1 MDAIIFLDFKNHL
14 DMVLNK
20 NLDIVFVEFISFQS
34 IILVFH
40 DDKGAYFL
48 HKFQDNARER
58 PALCK
63 TSLSNLKLPL
73 TRPYYYFPL

>member
-1 MDAIIFLDFKNHL
+1 M
-14 DMVLNK
+14 
-20 NLDIVFVEFISFQS
+20 
-34 IILVFH
+34 VFH

-48 HKFQDNARER
+48 HKDNARER